1 MSENYEFLMS
11 RRSVLARMM
20 DEPGPDPETLDKI
33 LGAGLRVPD
42 HGKLFPW
49 RYIVIADDARAV
61 LGEKLEDVF
70 RRKNEGCRDQQL
82 VIERTRLLRAPI
94 VVAVVSKADP
104 LHPKVPEWEQVLSS
118 GAVCMNILNAAHAL
132 GYAAQWLT
140 EWYAYDADFLK
151 IVGLAPDEKLAGYIY
166 IGSSKDKPDE
176 RLRATVA
183 DVRSDWQPA

>member
-1 MSENYEFLMS
+1 M
-11 RRSVLARMM
+11 
-20 DEPGPDPETLDKI
+20 
-33 LGAGLRVPD
+33 
-42 HGKLFPW
+42 
-49 RYIVIADDARAV
+49 
-61 LGEKLEDVF
+61 
-70 RRKNEGCRDQQL
+70 
-82 VIERTRLLRAPI
+82 IERTRLLRAPV

-104 LHPKVPEWEQVLSS
+104 THPKVPEWEQVLSS

-166 IGSSKDKPDE
+166 IGSATDKPDE
-176 RLRATVA
+176 RPRATVD